1 MLIRPELMALR
12 ADDSPQRRIQQRLV
26 AQSDAWRQSGPGAAI
41 EAQLLRFAGGA
52 RLEELPELMVLFTPG
67 EPAAADLV
75 GGVASWLLAELAV
88 APLGQVPL
96 RHHCDQTLA
105 TLQLVRCHGASLAV
119 QAIDGAGLAGKPPS
133 ASVSFA
139 ANETWDHVLAGSAE
153 VEQVRIM
160 APRPGGVALE
170 RTTSTIG
177 PGHIASRQ
185 GRQSAQ
191 LLIRVPGVL
200 VTLKLQR
207 SDGSGVPNREYALD
221 DGRLLH
227 QAAGSPRD
235 SRLELTAALLGRMGR
250 RDAAPLLA
258 AMAEEAG
265 SPHLRWQALRECL
278 GLDTAIGFA
287 VLTVVAR
294 RSTDPLAAH
303 AGALRAQLL
312 ETYPQ
317 LAGVPPCPA

>member
-41 EAQLLRFAGGA
+41 EEQLLRFAGGA

-75 GGVASWLLAELAV
+75 GEVASWLLAELAG

-96 RHHCDQTLA
+96 RHHCDRTLA
-105 TLQLVRCHGASLAV
+105 TLQLVRCHRASLAV
-119 QAIDGAGLAGKPPS
+119 QAIDGAGLAGKPHS

-153 VEQVRIM
+153 VEQVRIT
-160 APRPGGVALE
+160 APRPGGVVLE
-170 RTTSTIG
+170 RTNSTIG
-177 PGHIASRQ
+177 PGHIASRH

-207 SDGSGVPNREYALD
+207 SDGSGVPTREYALD